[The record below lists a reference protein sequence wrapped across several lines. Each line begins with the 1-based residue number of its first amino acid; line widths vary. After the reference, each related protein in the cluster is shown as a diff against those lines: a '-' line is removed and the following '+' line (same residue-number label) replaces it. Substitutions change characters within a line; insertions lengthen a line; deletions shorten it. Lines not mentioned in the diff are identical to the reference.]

1 MKDFIVKIGEKL
13 FIPTC
18 VLFIAYC
25 IFYQYIEGFYGIFFL
40 KLILFLS
47 SLLLVVTWIIRT
59 FASTK
64 RDSKMKLSNNSLV
77 RKFYIQ
83 SQQIISWGFS
93 CYFAIYL
100 IFFLDKKSVL
110 YNYLILLLLGLYLGY
125 EIAVIASRYK
135 K

>member
-1 MKDFIVKIGEKL
+1 
-13 FIPTC
+13 
-18 VLFIAYC
+18 
-25 IFYQYIEGFYGIFFL
+25 
-40 KLILFLS
+40 
-47 SLLLVVTWIIRT
+47 
-59 FASTK
+59 
-64 RDSKMKLSNNSLV
+64 MKLSNNSLV
-77 RKFYIQ
+77 RKFYIR
-83 SQQIISWGFS
+83 SQQIISWVFS

>member
-25 IFYQYIEGFYGIFFL
+25 IFYQYIEDFYGIFFL

-83 SQQIISWGFS
+83 SQQIISWVFS
-93 CYFAIYL
+93 CYFAMYL
-100 IFFLDKKSVL
+100 IFFFRQ
-110 YNYLILLLLGLYLGY
+110 
-125 EIAVIASRYK
+125 EICIIQLFDTIIIRVIFGV
-135 K
+135 